1 MNSGEHDYDI
11 EAMHKLLKERME
23 ECGGDFLKYLQK
35 YNRHTLKVTLTDEQ
49 SGGEVVGSEVT
60 FCNQDNALSH
70 LSCVCQFFDLLTEEG
85 NKDWGYSRTS
95 DELVNRILTPMRQ
108 RLQPKK

>member
-1 MNSGEHDYDI
+1 MNSQEQNNDL
-11 EAMHKLLKERME
+11 EAMNKLLKERLE
-23 ECGGDFLKYLQK
+23 ECGGDYVKYLMK

-49 SGGEVVGSEVT
+49 SGREVVGSEIT

-70 LSCVCQFFDLLTEEG
+70 LSCVCEFFDLLTEEG
-85 NKDWGYSRTS
+85 NQDWGYSQTS